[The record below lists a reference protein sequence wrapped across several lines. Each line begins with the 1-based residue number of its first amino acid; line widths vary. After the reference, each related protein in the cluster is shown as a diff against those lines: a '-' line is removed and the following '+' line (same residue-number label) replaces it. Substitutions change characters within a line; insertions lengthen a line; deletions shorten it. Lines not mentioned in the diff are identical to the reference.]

1 MPIYVYRC
9 AGCGADIEKRQ
20 GFFDAP
26 LSTCD
31 ACGGE
36 LHRVMQPVGIIFK
49 GSGFY
54 ITDSRN
60 SRHGANGKSNGSASN
75 GSSGE
80 GDSSA
85 AAKTEATASSTS
97 K

>member
-9 AGCGADIEKRQ
+9 AGCGADLEKRQ

-31 ACGGE
+31 VCGGE
-36 LHRVMQPVGIIFK
+36 LRRVMQPVGIIFK

-60 SRHGANGKSNGSASN
+60 GANGKSNGSAST

-80 GDSSA
+80 GDSSSA
-85 AAKTEATASSTS
+85 AAKSEATATS
-97 K
+97 PSK

>member
-9 AGCGADIEKRQ
+9 AACGVDIEKRQ

-26 LSTCD
+26 LATCD
-31 ACGGE
+31 ACGGP
-36 LHRVMQPVGIIFK
+36 LHRVLQPVGIIFK

-60 SRHGANGKSNGSASN
+60 GTNGKNGGASG
-75 GSSGE
+75 GSEGE
-80 GDSSA
+80 SSSSTS
-85 AAKTEATASSTS
+85 KSEATASGAS